1 MNFKSFYLIV
11 SLSFFFN
18 YSCSNNEANNNS
30 GKENIVK
37 NEVKLDNIQSQNSSG
52 ESTMKFANDTNKRA
66 DRDSFFD
73 PLPKV
78 MYYRY
83 YNERYGFEFFYP
95 GYLIKSNPPE
105 NGDGQE
111 FSTKDG
117 LEIFAYGSNEIEISG
132 KTHKE
137 MFEDVKSNHEKIYL
151 NKMGDNYFVV
161 SGIDKGKL
169 FWTKTYAGKRYT
181 NTLYISY
188 PVEMKRK
195 YDSEIMGYAA
205 DTFKP
210 GILD

>member
-1 MNFKSFYLIV
+1 MNIKSLYFIII
-11 SLSFFFN
+11 LSFVFN
-18 YSCSNNEANNNS
+18 YSCSNNGSNKNS
-30 GKENIVK
+30 GENNQVK
-37 NEVKLDNIQSQNSSG
+37 SEVQFDNNGSQNASG
-52 ESTMKFANDTNKRA
+52 ERTMKLANDTNIKS

-95 GYLIKSNPPE
+95 GYLIKSDPPE

-117 LEIFAYGSNEIEISG
+117 LEIFAYGSNDIEISG
-132 KTHKE
+132 KTLKE

-151 NKMGDNYFVV
+151 NKMGENYFIV

-169 FWTKTYAGKRYT
+169 FWTKTYAGKRHT

-188 PVEMKRK
+188 PIEMKRK
-195 YDSEIMGYAA
+195 YDSEVMGYAA

>member
-1 MNFKSFYLIV
+1 MNIKSLYFIII
-11 SLSFFFN
+11 LSFVFN
-18 YSCSNNEANNNS
+18 YSCSNNGANKNS
-30 GKENIVK
+30 GENNQVK
-37 NEVKLDNIQSQNSSG
+37 SEVQFDNNGSQNSSG
-52 ESTMKFANDTNKRA
+52 ERTMKLANDTNVKS

-111 FSTKDG
+111 FSSKEG

-132 KTHKE
+132 KTLKE

-151 NKMGDNYFVV
+151 NKLGENYFIV